1 MKIWDVTRG
10 KQVEGDPKV
19 SSTHRFKQLVFKFVR
34 SIANVCAMWLKI
46 TKATNV
52 KDSIVDVITEFQ
64 LS

>member
-34 SIANVCAMWLKI
+34 SIANVLWYVTQNHQSHKWEGFNC
-46 TKATNV
+46 
-52 KDSIVDVITEFQ
+52 
-64 LS
+64 